1 MTRLVTKFM
10 DVEAVQWN
18 GLRLEEDAPDWLVS
32 GLGKPTPEMPGG
44 IMRIYDE
51 MHVGAPDG
59 VMIARPGDWIVRV
72 GADDLTVVPQA
83 VAHALFHLPT
93 AARLGRFGHHVNPAS
108 DFCIEVEAIEGCF
121 HDAQRDL
128 PGKRIDC
135 AFLGRIDTAM
145 DFVVGG
151 DPIAVA
157 AKATLRQIHE
167 DVKLILAEKGADA

>member
-18 GLRLEEDAPDWLVS
+18 GRRLEEDTPEWMVA
-32 GLGKPTPEMPGG
+32 GLRMPTPETPGG

-51 MHVGAPDG
+51 VHVGARDG
-59 VMIARPGDWIVRV
+59 VMIARPGDWIVRI
-72 GADDLTVVPQA
+72 GADELTVLPQA
-83 VAHALFHLPT
+83 VAQALYHLPT

-108 DFCIEVEAIEGCF
+108 DFCIEVETIEGHL
-121 HDAQRDL
+121 HDAQRDFS
-128 PGKRIDC
+128 GKRIDEV
-135 AFLGRIDTAM
+135 FLCRIDAAM

-167 DVKLILAEKGADA
+167 DVNRVLAENGADA